1 MAMVRNARY
10 CRLRHYSRRPAETTS
25 AQYNVSNPIP
35 QGLVESF
42 IIQIEGTG
50 VAGGTTAST
59 LTTAINNLRIVFNG
73 DQWFNFNTPVNNVAD
88 STNSRLN
95 TMLQDIGGFTSENVS
110 NTAVDMSIV
119 IPCGINLPANSRFE
133 VDLTYFG
140 LAVGNALTGAN
151 FSLWAKYG
159 SSSNA
164 TIVGNAT
171 SFPVPEASQT
181 LMTVAIPSYKGAKVS
196 GIALQSPT
204 SNDNLSTVVVQVL
217 GNFGM
222 TPTYIRGASGAS
234 QNGYMFLDTGADSFG
249 LVPSSST
256 AGYYFIPT
264 YDLDV
269 SSGSLNLLIT
279 TVAGAGTENYTATPI
294 LKLPT
299 GGRGES
305 TPTQTASVATG
316 SSKAVLR
323 RAEE

>member
-1 MAMVRNARY
+1 
-10 CRLRHYSRRPAETTS
+10 
-25 AQYNVSNPIP
+25 
-35 QGLVESF
+35 
-42 IIQIEGTG
+42 
-50 VAGGTTAST
+50 
-59 LTTAINNLRIVFNG
+59 
-73 DQWFNFNTPVNNVAD
+73 
-88 STNSRLN
+88 
-95 TMLQDIGGFTSENVS
+95 
-110 NTAVDMSIV
+110 
-119 IPCGINLPANSRFE
+119 
-133 VDLTYFG
+133 
-140 LAVGNALTGAN
+140 
-151 FSLWAKYG
+151 
-159 SSSNA
+159 
-164 TIVGNAT
+164 
-171 SFPVPEASQT
+171 
-181 LMTVAIPSYKGAKVS
+181 MTVAIPSYKGAKVS

-204 SNDNLSTVVVQVL
+204 SDDNLATCVVQVL
-217 GNFGM
+217 GQFGM

-234 QNGYMFLDTGADSFG
+234 QNGYMFLDTATDSFG

-316 SSKAVLR
+316 SSQAVLR

>member
-1 MAMVRNARY
+1 MAVSY
-10 CRLRHYSRRPAETTS
+10 TKIYQDSTTLPAETNT
-25 AQYNVSNPIP
+25 AQFNVSNPIP

-42 IIQIEGTG
+42 ILQIEGTG

-59 LTTAINNLRIVFNG
+59 LTTIFNNLRIVFNG
-73 DQWFNFNTPVNNVAD
+73 DQWFNFNSPVDETA
-88 STNSRLN
+88 SSANSRLN
-95 TMLQDIGGFTSENVS
+95 TMLQDIGGFTAENVS
-110 NTAVDMSIV
+110 NTAVDMSVV

-133 VDLTYFG
+133 LDLTYFG
-140 LAVGNALTGAN
+140 LAVGNALTGAT

-171 SFPVPEASQT
+171 SFPVPAASQT

-196 GIALQSPT
+196 GIALQGPT
-204 SNDNLSTVVVQVL
+204 AADNLDTVVVQVL

-222 TPTYIRGASGAS
+222 TPSYIRGASGAS
-234 QNGYMFLDTGADSFG
+234 QNGYMYLDTGADSFG
-249 LVPSSST
+249 LVPSSFTS
-256 AGYYFIPT
+256 GYYFLPT

-269 SSGSLNLLIT
+269 SSGSVNLLIT
-279 TVAGAGTENYTATPI
+279 TIAGAGTENYTATPI

-316 SSKAVLR
+316 SAQAVLR